1 MRNRTFHY
9 LIFTVLCAGFAF
21 SLTSFSSLAQEP
33 RPEFG
38 SSLKKLKWDEKK
50 RAAVE
55 AEEESKGKTEADD
68 VLRVETT
75 LAVFDILVL
84 DKQERFVTGL
94 SKDDFLVKEDGKPQE
109 VAGFSLGDGSTVS
122 RSIVLIIDY
131 SGSQRPYIENSVAAA
146 KTLVDKLKPK
156 DRMAIVTDDVALLM
170 EFTSDKAK
178 LKEALDSLARPGRFG
193 RSEQY
198 SALLATLRELV
209 GGQERPIIILQSDGD
224 QLGNLRGGH
233 NVTSIGTLPS
243 NIQNRFKEYS
253 LEDVYAVAEKSR
265 TTIYTI
271 MPELRLIDV
280 SSDEQMKRARRMME
294 NQRQAIS
301 KIAPQPAP
309 VLPPARPGRPDTVF
323 RFYAEAVFKR
333 QLALANLAKLTGGW
347 ADYLEEPGQAAGVYD
362 RIFSGIEQRYILSYY
377 PANDRRDGTLRKV
390 EIKVRNHSDYT
401 VLGKKTYYARSQ

>member
-1 MRNRTFHY
+1 MRNRTIHY
-9 LIFTVLCAGFAF
+9 LIFAVVGAGFAF
-21 SLTSFSSLAQEP
+21 SFASFSSLAQEP
-33 RPEFG
+33 RPKFG
-38 SSLKKLKWDEKK
+38 SSLEKLKWDEKK
-50 RAAVE
+50 RTAVE
-55 AEEESKGKTEADD
+55 AENASQGKTEAEDI
-68 VLRVETT
+68 LRVETT

-94 SKDDFLVKEDGKPQE
+94 AKDDFLVKEDGKPQE

-156 DRMAIVTDDVALLM
+156 DRMAIVTDDVALLAD
-170 EFTSDKAK
+170 FTADKAK
-178 LKEALDSLARPGRFG
+178 LKEALDSLTRPGRLG

-209 GGQERPIIILQSDGD
+209 GGQERPIIIFQTDGD
-224 QLGNLRGGH
+224 QLGSLRGGH
-233 NVTSIGTLPS
+233 NVTSIGKLPP
-243 NIQNRFKEYS
+243 NIRDLFKEYS
-253 LEDVYAVAEKSR
+253 LEDVYAAAEKSR

-271 MPELRLIDV
+271 MPELRLINV
-280 SSDEQMKRARRMME
+280 SAEEQLKRARLTME
-294 NQRQAIS
+294 KQRQTVSRIN
-301 KIAPQPAP
+301 QPP
-309 VLPPARPGRPDTVF
+309 ERTERSEMFF
-323 RFYAEAVFKR
+323 RFYAEAVLKR

-377 PANDRRDGTLRKV
+377 PTNDRRDGGLRKV